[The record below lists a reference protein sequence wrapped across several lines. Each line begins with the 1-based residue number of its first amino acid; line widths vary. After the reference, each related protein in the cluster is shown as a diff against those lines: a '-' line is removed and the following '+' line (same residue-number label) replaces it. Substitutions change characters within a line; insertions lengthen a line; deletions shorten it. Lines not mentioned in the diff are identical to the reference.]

1 MIADDL
7 GPAFTSSF
15 ANHRFSE
22 YGKRLTATTIKKMC
36 YEDAR
41 LVRYFVNREAYRQW
55 FREVRR
61 FCEGNM
67 DLCEILLGIT
77 GCYMDYISGKTG
89 KTYASE
95 LMKEQT
101 EQLQNA
107 MAAPQS
113 MQSVYI
119 PFKADSSKKSAFDIS
134 SLIFDVDEVKKLEAK
149 AATPRPAA

>member
-15 ANHRFSE
+15 ANHRISE
-22 YGKRLTATTIKKMC
+22 YGNRLTATAIKKMC

-95 LMKEQT
+95 LMKAQT
-101 EQLQNA
+101 EQLQHA
-107 MAAPQS
+107 MTTS
-113 MQSVYI
+113 KSTHSVFI
-119 PFKADSSKKSAFDIS
+119 PFTADYSKKPEFDIS
-134 SLIFDVDEVKKLEAK
+134 SLIFDADEAKKLASK
-149 AATPRPAA
+149 AGTPCSAA

>member
-7 GPAFTSSF
+7 GPVFTSSF
-15 ANHRFSE
+15 ANHRISE
-22 YGKRLTATTIKKMC
+22 YGRRLTVTAIKKMC

-95 LMKEQT
+95 LMKTQT
-101 EQLQNA
+101 EQLQDA
-107 MAAPQS
+107 MTTSKSTRSVFMPFAAD
-113 MQSVYI
+113 Y
-119 PFKADSSKKSAFDIS
+119 SKKSEFDIS
-134 SLIFDVDEVKKLEAK
+134 SLIFDADEAKKLASK
-149 AATPRPAA
+149 AETPRPAA

>member
-1 MIADDL
+1 
-7 GPAFTSSF
+7 
-15 ANHRFSE
+15 
-22 YGKRLTATTIKKMC
+22 
-36 YEDAR
+36 
-41 LVRYFVNREAYRQW
+41 
-55 FREVRR
+55 
-61 FCEGNM
+61 M

-107 MAAPQS
+107 MAAPKS
-113 MQSVYI
+113 MQNVYI

>member
-15 ANHRFSE
+15 TNHRISE
-22 YGKRLTATTIKKMC
+22 YGNRLTTTAIKKMC

-55 FREVRR
+55 FREARR

-95 LMKEQT
+95 LMKTQT

-107 MAAPQS
+107 MTSPKSTRGVFMPFAAD
-113 MQSVYI
+113 Y
-119 PFKADSSKKSAFDIS
+119 SKKSEFDIS
-134 SLIFDVDEVKKLEAK
+134 SLIFDADEAKKLASRAE
-149 AATPRPAA
+149 TPCPAA